1 MIKECN
7 FKKQHIRIKD
17 ASYDKEDMP
26 EYEKYLACIIKNSM
40 DDECP
45 GEDKCVLYQI
55 YKQIYGTYDYR
66 EHFTK
71 MITDGLIGE
80 HEREEVIPLKEKKPR
95 TYHKHA
101 VTNPNDPGPYTKGL
115 PKELPIKTIDSL
127 LSKKKTT
134 KDGTQTV
141 TWAEVMACAG
151 NEEKL
156 NELFESKRGK
166 KK

>member
-1 MIKECN
+1 MIKKCN
-7 FKKQHIRIKD
+7 FKQEYELVGYPNRCRCELT
-17 ASYDKEDMP
+17 SRYNSFDKEQ
-26 EYEKYLACIIKNSM
+26 LSVNV
-40 DDECP
+40 ECP
-45 GEDKCVLYQI
+45 GEDNCILYQI